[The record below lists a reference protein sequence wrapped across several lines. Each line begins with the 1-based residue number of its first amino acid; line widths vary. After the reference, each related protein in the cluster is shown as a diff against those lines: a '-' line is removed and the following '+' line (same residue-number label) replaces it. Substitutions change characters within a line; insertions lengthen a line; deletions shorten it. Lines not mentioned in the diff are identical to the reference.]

1 MEGNWQATE
10 VGLQVNLGRETATR
24 AAKRLIML
32 PPFAPAA
39 ETWARTTVESNICTK
54 CAVSRHRRQGI
65 EERFESSRSA
75 QPPEPLPHAVPAPEF
90 LRKSPP
96 SNIMNHKIV
105 QGFEKLS
112 VVPALVAAPR
122 PRCREHPQYNRP
134 ILFRHGREHGRSS
147 KNRLPKSQ
155 RKSDLGIP
163 LPYTWLN
170 PSTRPSSQVLDD
182 QFHQITQLHL
192 GLSIHG
198 MGPFR
203 ASHMILNFGS
213 ARLVRTRWSR
223 KSCIECLKFLRC
235 ERE

>member
-1 MEGNWQATE
+1 
-10 VGLQVNLGRETATR
+10 
-24 AAKRLIML
+24 ML

-54 CAVSRHRRQGI
+54 CAVSLIAARA
-65 EERFESSRSA
+65 SKNASK
-75 QPPEPLPHAVPAPEF
+75 V
-90 LRKSPP
+90 PP
-96 SNIMNHKIV
+96 SDIMNHKIV

-170 PSTRPSSQVLDD
+170 PSTRPRMNRKLLPGSPIVAPFTGCLNR
-182 QFHQITQLHL
+182 LL
-192 GLSIHG
+192 G
-198 MGPFR
+198 P
-203 ASHMILNFGS
+203 
-213 ARLVRTRWSR
+213 
-223 KSCIECLKFLRC
+223 
-235 ERE
+235 